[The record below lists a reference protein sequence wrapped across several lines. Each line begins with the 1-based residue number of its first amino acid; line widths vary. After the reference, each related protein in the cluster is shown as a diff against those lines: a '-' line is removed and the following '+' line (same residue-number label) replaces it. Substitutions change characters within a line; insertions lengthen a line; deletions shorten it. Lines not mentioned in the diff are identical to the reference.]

1 MPNQGKIRAL
11 AASLRLPNL
20 PSVWSNTLTGVA
32 FACLIQDGDALS
44 DVWKA
49 LVTASALYF
58 SGNLLNDWFDIEW
71 DRKNRPER
79 ALPRALFTPS
89 LYRLLAGLLV
99 AIALTSATLANP
111 AVFLIAAALIVFIL
125 LYTWAHK
132 RTAWSVIPMALC
144 RACLPLLGYFCCIG
158 TTKASAW
165 ICLPAALHFAYLL
178 LLSLRARTESRTE
191 ATRTMGTAT
200 SIALILPPCILV
212 FAYSS
217 PQWWLES
224 VAVNGIATLP
234 YLIWIT
240 LTLTLF
246 RRPIARQ
253 VSALLAGIPLIDAMI
268 LLPYLILGHILLAGS
283 GHVLI
288 ATAWAPAFLFG
299 RLLQRYVPAT

>member
-1 MPNQGKIRAL
+1 MPNQGKTRAL

-32 FACLIQDGDALS
+32 FACLIQDGDALNG
-44 DVWKA
+44 VWLA
-49 LVTASALYF
+49 LVTASALYLA
-58 SGNLLNDWFDIEW
+58 GNLLNDCFDIEW

-79 ALPRALFTPS
+79 ALPRGLFTPC

-99 AIALTSATLANP
+99 GIALTTATLTDP
-111 AVFLIAAALIVFIL
+111 AAFLLAAALIVFIL
-125 LYTWAHK
+125 LYTWTHK
-132 RTAWSVIPMALC
+132 RTAWSVVPMALC
-144 RACLPLLGYFCCIG
+144 RSCLPLLGYFCCIG
-158 TTKASAW
+158 TSRASVW
-165 ICLPAALHFAYLL
+165 IFLPAVLLFVYLL
-178 LLSLRARTESRTE
+178 LLSLRARSESRAG
-191 ATRTMGTAT
+191 ATGTTGTAT
-200 SIALILPPCILV
+200 GIALMVPPCILV
-212 FAYSS
+212 AAYSS
-217 PQWWLES
+217 PQWWLEG
-224 VAVNGIATLP
+224 VVVNGIATLP
-234 YLIWIT
+234 YLIWLT

>member
-1 MPNQGKIRAL
+1 MPNQGKTRAL

-58 SGNLLNDWFDIEW
+58 SGNLLNDCFDIEW

-79 ALPRALFTPS
+79 ALPRGLFTPS
-89 LYRLLAGLLV
+89 LYRLLVGLLV
-99 AIALTSATLANP
+99 AIALTSAMLANP
-111 AVFLIAAALIVFIL
+111 AAFLIAAALIVFIL

-158 TTKASAW
+158 TSRASVW
-165 ICLPAALHFAYLL
+165 IFLPAVLLFVYLL
-178 LLSLRARTESRTE
+178 LLSLRARSESRAG
-191 ATRTMGTAT
+191 ATGTTGTAT
-200 SIALILPPCILV
+200 SIALMVPPCILV
-212 FAYSS
+212 AAYSS
-217 PQWWLES
+217 PQWWLEG
-224 VAVNGIATLP
+224 VVVNGIATLP
-234 YLIWIT
+234 YLIWLT

-246 RRPIARQ
+246 RRPVARQ